1 MEDGFDFEAYLEAG
15 AGKLTG
21 YCAAV
26 VGPADAGDA
35 AQEAYLRLWRN
46 LDRLPNTAAAN
57 AFLYKT
63 AFRIC
68 VDLLRA
74 LFQIYSRG
82 GRTPEP
88 EEIMTTAVPKR
99 ILYSVRDKSRHILS
113 RLCGGSTDLNELYR
127 ECTSRSEV
135 VATFLSILELCSLG
149 SIQIRR
155 HETGY
160 RVDFVGGDV
169 DEILEQIEE

>member
-26 VGPADAGDA
+26 VGPTDAEDA

-46 LDRLPNTAAAN
+46 LDRLPNTTAAN

-68 VDLLRA
+68 EDLLRA
-74 LFQIYSRG
+74 RKRFR
-82 GRTPEP
+82 EP
-88 EEIMTTAVPKR
+88 ERPVQQGDSLSERMTEALIKLSPADRAVVWCRVVEEEDYGEIAAKLGKSEAWARKR
-99 ILYSVRDKSRHILS
+99 YSLARK
-113 RLCGGSTDLNELYR
+113 RLR
-127 ECTSRSEV
+127 
-135 VATFLSILELCSLG
+135 AWLG
-149 SIQIRR
+149 SGSA
-155 HETGY
+155 EAYGKEAEEN
-160 RVDFVGGDV
+160 GGF
-169 DEILEQIEE
+169 